1 MQPRN
6 FSERTLRCLQ
16 RRFLGVETRE
26 HEGIFGQRG
35 ERLTYC
41 FEPKAVP
48 CGFCDYMRDNDY
60 EFDDPISDKLFK
72 EHLSQA
78 HGFEA

>member
-1 MQPRN
+1 M
-6 FSERTLRCLQ
+6 
-16 RRFLGVETRE
+16 
-26 HEGIFGQRG
+26 
-35 ERLTYC
+35 TYC
-41 FEPKAVP
+41 FEPKALP